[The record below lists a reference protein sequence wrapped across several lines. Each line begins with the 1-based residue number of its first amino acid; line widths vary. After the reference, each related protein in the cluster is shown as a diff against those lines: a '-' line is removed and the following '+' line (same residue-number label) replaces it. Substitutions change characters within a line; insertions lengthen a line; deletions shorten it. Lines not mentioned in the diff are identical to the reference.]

1 MKRFFTF
8 LMAVWALLSISQTVK
23 AVDFCIMGTFDGK
36 NRPDWTKLDDK
47 NMDLVGTNKYSQT
60 YQCTKAGEY
69 RFRFVVEGWKGE
81 ICPEQS
87 PYDLT
92 QASPSC
98 DVFYTDQTGR
108 SDNYFYVNMESG
120 KTYTFTLDDTSAK
133 NRKVACTVS
142 GSSTTPTE
150 NYAKFYLIG
159 NLKADTDW
167 AEETK
172 TNPFTTTDGKT
183 YTYTFKGVEKTVY
196 FRVVGYESNGNK
208 FKENLAPD
216 AKEDK
221 ALTTTYEE
229 VAYKPYD
236 DAKAW
241 TLNASSDKT
250 YTITLLYN
258 GTTSNPQIKYT
269 EEGGGSVTPP
279 TPSTNPI
286 ANRKYSE
293 GYYLVGNFFNFDGP
307 TINYDDAVFK
317 FKQQKDDAEG
327 NAVYMVEIPATLTA
341 RAQVM
346 SVDATRTPVAVY
358 GPGEVLAINNSTLP
372 VGTDNQTATTGI
384 QNLKSSTEIKDDGTN
399 YWNMTTRRTQYDGV
413 GQDGSYKYYITVD
426 KTTGKP
432 SKWEIKYTDLKRVAY
447 LLSTNPLGSAL
458 TVGSTRVQ
466 NTFESDNDKN
476 KANFGSGRYYGSLY
490 MDKDDEY
497 YGVSNDLRGNENVSK
512 HSYGYG
518 AIENDIDRPTYNKL
532 FLFGNGGLDVTK
544 SENTKAAAN
553 WGTFKCPTEGG
564 VRVLEFN
571 TNKGNND
578 VESAHGGTGAEF
590 QMRSDREIITSL
602 SMVGP
607 AIPGTTTGNKW
618 DWASPVADM
627 DFDVSEN
634 CYKLTIATTEENR
647 NKVFRFVGNHTQ
659 KINWFENSNVDQ
671 KEMAAKYNDDGT
683 FGTGHTASPSDP
695 NEVSYTQTGLD
706 PKDKS
711 NDDKLNILWNRPAGT
726 WTVRFHIYTYSSQ
739 DGNAP
744 SFRYFYTINKNSNLE
759 LRDFKDVVYMSEDN
773 VRNIKNRGDYQYFR
787 TWSDDTAWK
796 RPKNVDVFVV
806 SEVTAADANNHVGF
820 KLKNINKFDSSE
832 DVIPA
837 KTGVILALKENVE
850 VPGAVF
856 HKRKSLITYNT
867 LDIQLE
873 QAKNKEL
880 SYTGEGKTNLLIP
893 CTEAKNI
900 PTADEEK
907 VNYLFGFYHAIHGL
921 GLDNETDK
929 HGYIQNDYLLGFWI
943 SNGKGLTYANSS
955 YLPIKKEIAEK
966 LNLGTSNDF
975 SVLQN
980 QSGSAKKIPAL
991 FFDFGAVDNDVTGI
1005 QGVVESKTV
1014 LDGKYYTLSGQQV
1027 EHPTVGG
1034 IYIHNGKKYVIK

>member
-23 AVDFCIMGTFDGK
+23 AADVTVYFQCPSDWKTPVCAYAYNSDDDNVSDWFHAPAGSEYYTPTGVKLWKCTFDSKYKYVIFKEPADGQNK
-36 NRPDWTKLDDK
+36 VKQYPD
-47 NMDLVGTNKYSQT
+47 GQ
-60 YQCTKAGEY
+60 G
-69 RFRFVVEGWKGE
+69 F
-81 ICPEQS
+81 
-87 PYDLT
+87 
-92 QASPSC
+92 
-98 DVFYTDQTGR
+98 DVK
-108 SDNYFYVNMESG
+108 DNYVYTSTGDM
-120 KTYTFTLDDTSAK
+120 KTLSDFE
-133 NRKVACTVS
+133 N
-142 GSSTTPTE
+142 GGTTPS
-150 NYAKFYLIG
+150 KFTPLYIYG
-159 NLKADTDW
+159 NIVGNGWDGPDGTRS
-167 AEETK
+167 
-172 TNPFTTTDGKT
+172 FTTTDGKT
-183 YTYTFKGVEKTVY
+183 YQYVFGTDYTNAFSNNTADFS
-196 FRVVGYESNGNK
+196 FRVKTESKQYAPQTNGDPVGTEYTS
-208 FKENLAPD
+208 
-216 AKEDK
+216 AKESSEGAWK
-221 ALTTTYEE
+221 LTMTKGKSYTLIFDYE
-229 VAYKPYD
+229 
-236 DAKAW
+236 
-241 TLNASSDKT
+241 NM
-250 YTITLLYN
+250 
-258 GTTSNPQIKYT
+258 QIKYS
-269 EEGGGSVTPP
+269 EQGSSVTPP
-279 TPSTNPI
+279 TTPTNPI

-293 GYYLVGNFFNFDGP
+293 GYYLVGNFFNFDGEK
-307 TINYDDAVFK
+307 INYNDAVFK

-327 NAVYMVEIPATLTA
+327 NAVYMLEIPATLTA

-358 GPGEVLAINNSTLP
+358 GPGSARAINNSTLP
-372 VGTDNQTATTGI
+372 VGEDNQTATTGI
-384 QNLKSSTEIKDDGTN
+384 QNLISSTEIKDDGTN
-399 YWNMTTRRTQYDGV
+399 CWDMTTRRTQFAGV

-426 KTTGKP
+426 KATGEP
-432 SKWEIKYTDLKRVAY
+432 SKWEIKYTDLKRVAF
-447 LLSTNPLGSAL
+447 LLSTNPLSSAL
-458 TVGSTRVQ
+458 TVGSTRAK
-466 NTFESDNDKN
+466 NTFEGENDKIN
-476 KANFGSGRYYGSLY
+476 ANFVSGKYFGSLY

-497 YGVSNDLRGNENVSK
+497 YGVSNDLASNECMSK
-512 HSYGYG
+512 YSYGYG
-518 AIENDIDRPTYNKL
+518 AIANDIDRPTYNKL
-532 FLFGNGGLDVTK
+532 FLFGNGGLDVTQSK
-544 SENTKAAAN
+544 NTKAAAN
-553 WGTFKCPTEGG
+553 WGTFKCPTESG
-564 VRVLEFN
+564 VYVLEFN
-571 TNKGNND
+571 TTKGDNTAI
-578 VESAHGGTGAEF
+578 SPAHGGTGAEI
-590 QMRSDREIITSL
+590 QKKDNRKAITSL

-647 NKVFRFVGNHTQ
+647 NQVFRFVGNHTQ
-659 KINWFENSNVDQ
+659 EINWFENSNVDQ
-671 KEMAAKYNDDGT
+671 SEMAAKYNDDGK
-683 FGTGHTASPSDP
+683 FGIGHTASPSDP
-695 NEVSYTQTGLD
+695 NEVSYTQNGLD

-711 NDDKLNILWNRPAGT
+711 NEDNLNIIWNRPAGT
-726 WTVRFHIYTYSSQ
+726 WTVRFHIYTYLIG
-739 DGNAP
+739 DNP

-759 LRDFKDVVYMSEDN
+759 LRDFKDVVYMSEEN
-773 VRNIKNRGDYQYFR
+773 VRNIKNKGNYQYFR

-820 KLKNINKFDSSE
+820 KLKNINNFDSSE

-837 KTGVILALKENVE
+837 NTGVILALKENVK

-880 SYTGEGKTNLLIP
+880 SYTGEGKTNLLEK
-893 CTEAKNI
+893 CFGAKNI
-900 PTADEEK
+900 PTEDKEN

-929 HGYIQNDYLLGFWI
+929 RGYIQNDYLLGFWI

-966 LNLGTSNDF
+966 LNLGTRNDF
-975 SVLQN
+975 DALQN

-1027 EHPTVGG
+1027 EHPTAGG

>member
-1 MKRFFTF
+1 
-8 LMAVWALLSISQTVK
+8 MAVWTLLSISQTVK
-23 AVDFCIMGTFDGK
+23 AADYYIMGSFVEGQE
-36 NRPDWTKLDDK
+36 WTKLDGK
-47 NMDLVGTNKYSQT
+47 IMESVGNNMYSQT
-60 YQCTKAGEY
+60 YQCETTGKY
-69 RFRFVVEGWKGE
+69 CFRFAGGDLPYQM
-81 ICPEQS
+81 CPYQS
-87 PYDLT
+87 SYELT
-92 QASPSC
+92 KASPSYG
-98 DVFYTDQTGR
+98 VSFTNQEGKAN
-108 SDNYFYVNMESG
+108 NYFFVNMESG
-120 KTYTFTLDDTSAK
+120 KAYTFTFDDSNKT
-133 NRKVACTVS
+133 VACKVS

-150 NYAKFYLIG
+150 NYAKFYLLG
-159 NLKADTDW
+159 SMNDWKGTDY
-167 AEETK
+167 
-172 TNPFTTTDGKT
+172 PFTTTDNVSYTCTLSGKSGLL
-183 YTYTFKGVEKTVY
+183 YFKPKSSADGTW
-196 FRVVGYESNGNK
+196 
-208 FKENLAPD
+208 LAPG
-216 AKEDK
+216 ASN
-221 ALTTTYEE
+221 AYITTEYQSTT
-229 VAYKPYD
+229 AGNG
-236 DAKAW
+236 AW
-241 TLNASSDKT
+241 MLKASSDKT
-250 YTITLLYN
+250 YTITLDC
-258 GTTSNPQIKYT
+258 SNAATPKIKYT
-269 EEGGGSVTPP
+269 EEGGGTVTPP
-279 TPSTNPI
+279 TPPTPSGENPI

-293 GYYLVGNFFNFDGP
+293 GYYLVGNFFNFDGDD
-307 TINYDDAVFK
+307 INYKDAVFK
-317 FKQQKDDAEG
+317 FKQQKDDEDG
-327 NAVYMVEIPATLTA
+327 NAVYMLEIPATLTA

-358 GPGEVLAINNSTLP
+358 GPGIVRAINNSTLP
-372 VGTDNQTATTGI
+372 VGEDNQTATTGI
-384 QNLKSSTEIKDDGTN
+384 QNLTSSTEIVDDGTN
-399 YWNMTTRRTQYDGV
+399 CWDMTTRRTQYDGV

-426 KTTGKP
+426 KATGEP
-432 SKWEIKYTDLKRVAY
+432 SKWEIKYTDLKRVAF
-447 LLSTNPLGSAL
+447 LLSTNPLSSAL
-458 TVGSTRVQ
+458 TVGSTRVK
-466 NTFESDNDKN
+466 NTFEGPSDINQ
-476 KANFGSGRYYGSLY
+476 ANFGSGRYYGSLY

-518 AIENDIDRPTYNKL
+518 AITNEIDRPTYNKL
-532 FLFGNGGLDVTK
+532 FLFGNGGLDVTDSK
-544 SENTKAAAN
+544 NTKAAAN

-590 QMRSDREIITSL
+590 QMRSDREVITSL

-607 AIPGTTTGNKW
+607 AIPGTTTGIKW

-647 NKVFRFVGNHTQ
+647 NQVFRFVGNHTQ
-659 KINWFENSNVDQ
+659 KINWFENSNVEPS
-671 KEMAAKYNDDGT
+671 EMAAEYKDNGR
-683 FGTGHTASPSDP
+683 FGIGHTASPSDP
-695 NEVSYTQTGLD
+695 NEVSYTQDGLN
-706 PKDKS
+706 KNDKS
-711 NDDKLNILWNRPAGT
+711 NEDNLDIRWNRPAGT

-759 LRDFKDVVYMSEDN
+759 LRDFKDVVYMSEEN

-820 KLKNINKFDSSE
+820 KLKNINNFDSSE

-873 QAKNKEL
+873 QAKYKEL

-900 PTADEEK
+900 PTADEVN

-921 GLDNETDK
+921 GLDNATDK
-929 HGYIQNDYLLGFWI
+929 QGYNQKDYLLGFWI

-955 YLPIKKEIAEK
+955 YLRIKKEIAEK
-966 LNLGTSNDF
+966 LNLGTRNDF
-975 SVLQN
+975 DALQN

>member
-1 MKRFFTF
+1 
-8 LMAVWALLSISQTVK
+8 MAVWALLSISQTVK
-23 AVDFCIMGTFDGK
+23 AVDEVYLLTGQNINGASG
-36 NRPDWTKLDDK
+36 N
-47 NMDLVGTNKYSQT
+47 Y
-60 YQCTKAGEY
+60 
-69 RFRFVVEGWKGE
+69 E
-81 ICPEQS
+81 I
-87 PYDLT
+87 
-92 QASPSC
+92 PSKHK
-98 DVFYTDQTGR
+98 
-108 SDNYFYVNMESG
+108 MELESG
-120 KTYTFTLDDTSAK
+120 DTYKIKIESNSD
-133 NRKVACTVS
+133 
-142 GSSTTPTE
+142 
-150 NYAKFYLIG
+150 
-159 NLKADTDW
+159 
-167 AEETK
+167 AE
-172 TNPFTTTDGKT
+172 F
-183 YTYTFKGVEKTVY
+183 Y
-196 FRVVGYESNGNK
+196 FRVGVNSSNK
-208 FKENLAPD
+208 YQLAPSTD
-216 AKEDK
+216 Q
-221 ALTTTYEE
+221 E
-229 VAYKPYD
+229 V
-236 DAKAW
+236 
-241 TLNASSDKT
+241 LS
-250 YTITLLYN
+250 I
-258 GTTSNPQIKYT
+258 T
-269 EEGGGSVTPP
+269 EEGASISAKSASEKDKDAWKVSFDKNTYEYITIHVVIKGETKVWVDGKKKDSGTVTPP
-279 TPSTNPI
+279 TPSGENPI

-293 GYYLVGNFFNFDGP
+293 GYYLVGNFFNFDGD
-307 TINYDDAVFK
+307 TINYKDAVFK
-317 FKQQKDDAEG
+317 FKQQKDDEEG
-327 NAVYMVEIPATLTA
+327 NAVYMLEIPATLTA

-358 GPGEVLAINNSTLP
+358 GPGIVRAINNSTLP
-372 VGTDNQTATTGI
+372 VGEDNQTATTGI
-384 QNLKSSTEIKDDGTN
+384 QNLTPSTEIVDDGTN
-399 YWNMTTRRTQYDGV
+399 CWDMTTRRTQYDGV

-447 LLSTNPLGSAL
+447 LLSTNPLSSAL
-458 TVGSTRVQ
+458 TVGSTRAK
-466 NTFESDNDKN
+466 NTFEGQNDKN
-476 KANFGSGRYYGSLY
+476 QANFNSGKYFGSLY

-497 YGVSNDLRGNENVSK
+497 YGVSNDLASNESMRNY
-512 HSYGYG
+512 SYGYG
-518 AIENDIDRPTYNKL
+518 AIENNIDRPTYNKL
-532 FLFGNGGLDVTK
+532 FLFGNGGLDVTNDK
-544 SENTKAAAN
+544 NTKAAAN
-553 WGTFKCPTEGG
+553 WGTFKCPTESG
-564 VRVLEFN
+564 VYVIEFN
-571 TNKGNND
+571 TNKGDNTT
-578 VESAHGGTGAEF
+578 VSPAHGGTGAEI
-590 QMRSDREIITSL
+590 QKKDYRKVITSL

-618 DWASPVADM
+618 DWASTVANM

-647 NKVFRFVGNHTQ
+647 NQVFRFVGNHTQ
-659 KINWFENSNVDQ
+659 EINWFENSNVDQ
-671 KEMAAKYNDDGT
+671 SEMAAKYNDDGK
-683 FGTGHTASPSDP
+683 FGSIGHTASPSDP
-695 NEVSYTQTGLD
+695 NEVSYTQNGLD

-711 NDDKLNILWNRPAGT
+711 NEDNLNIIWNRPAGT
-726 WTVRFHIYTYSSQ
+726 WTVRFHIYTYLIG
-739 DGNAP
+739 DNP

-759 LRDFKDVVYMSEDN
+759 LRDFKDIVYMSEDN

-806 SEVTAADANNHVGF
+806 SEVTPADANNHVGF

-837 KTGVILALKENVE
+837 NTGVILALKENVE

-880 SYTGEGKTNLLIP
+880 SYTGEGKNNLLVQ
-893 CTEAKNI
+893 CFDAKNI
-900 PTADEEK
+900 PTEDEEN

-929 HGYIQNDYLLGFWI
+929 QGYIQNDYLLGFWI

-955 YLPIKKEIAEK
+955 YLHIKKEIAEK

>member
-8 LMAVWALLSISQTVK
+8 LMAVWTLLSISQTVK
-23 AVDFCIMGTFDGK
+23 AADYYIMGSFVEGQE
-36 NRPDWTKLDDK
+36 WTKLDGK
-47 NMDLVGTNKYSQT
+47 IMESVGNNMYSQT
-60 YQCTKAGEY
+60 YQCETTGKY
-69 RFRFVVEGWKGE
+69 CFRFAGGDLPYQM
-81 ICPEQS
+81 CPYQS
-87 PYDLT
+87 SYELT
-92 QASPSC
+92 KASPSYG
-98 DVFYTDQTGR
+98 VSFTNQEGKAN
-108 SDNYFYVNMESG
+108 NYFFVNMESG
-120 KTYTFTLDDTSAK
+120 KAYTFTFDDSNKT
-133 NRKVACTVS
+133 VACKVS

-150 NYAKFYLIG
+150 NYAKFYLLG
-159 NLKADTDW
+159 SMNDWKGTDY
-167 AEETK
+167 
-172 TNPFTTTDGKT
+172 PFTTTDNVSYTCTLSGKSGLL
-183 YTYTFKGVEKTVY
+183 YFKPKSSADGTW
-196 FRVVGYESNGNK
+196 
-208 FKENLAPD
+208 LAPG
-216 AKEDK
+216 ASN
-221 ALTTTYEE
+221 AYITTEYQSTT
-229 VAYKPYD
+229 AGNG
-236 DAKAW
+236 AW
-241 TLNASSDKT
+241 MLKASSDKT
-250 YTITLLYN
+250 YTITLDC
-258 GTTSNPQIKYT
+258 SNAATPKIKYT
-269 EEGGGSVTPP
+269 EEGGGTVTPP
-279 TPSTNPI
+279 TPPTPSGENPI

-293 GYYLVGNFFNFDGP
+293 GYYLVGNFFNFDGD
-307 TINYDDAVFK
+307 TINYKDAVFK
-317 FKQQKDDAEG
+317 FKQQKDDEEG
-327 NAVYMVEIPATLTA
+327 NAVYMLEIPATLTA

-384 QNLKSSTEIKDDGTN
+384 KDLKSNIKIEDGTN
-399 YWNMTTRRTQYDGV
+399 YWDMTTRRTLNDGV

-426 KTTGKP
+426 KATGEP
-432 SKWEIKYTDLKRVAY
+432 SKWEIKYTDLKRVAF
-447 LLSTNPLGSAL
+447 LLSTNPFGSAL
-458 TVGSTRVQ
+458 TVGSTRAK
-466 NTFESDNDKN
+466 NTFESENDKPQAAFN
-476 KANFGSGRYYGSLY
+476 SGKYFGSLY
-490 MDKDDEY
+490 MDNDDEY
-497 YGVSNDLRGNENVSK
+497 YGVSNDLAGNNSLSS
-512 HSYGYG
+512 SYNGYK
-518 AIENDIDRPTYNKL
+518 AIKNEIDRPTYNKL
-532 FLFGNGGLDVTK
+532 FLFGNGGLDITQSDEAK
-544 SENTKAAAN
+544 KAAAN
-553 WGTFKCPTEGG
+553 WGTFKCPATSG
-564 VRVLEFN
+564 VYVLEFN
-571 TNKGNND
+571 TNKGNGNN
-578 VESAHGGTGAEF
+578 EAAHGGTGAEILIVNN
-590 QMRSDREIITSL
+590 QEIITSL

-647 NKVFRFVGNHTQ
+647 NQVFRFVGNHTQ
-659 KINWFENSNVDQ
+659 KINWFENSNVEPS
-671 KEMAAKYNDDGT
+671 EMAAEYKDNGR
-683 FGTGHTASPSDP
+683 FGIGHTASPSDP
-695 NEVSYTQTGLD
+695 NEVSYTQDGLN
-706 PKDKS
+706 KNDKS
-711 NDDKLNILWNRPAGT
+711 NEDNLDIRWNRPAGT

-759 LRDFKDVVYMSEDN
+759 LRDFKDVVYMSEEN
-773 VRNIKNRGDYQYFR
+773 VRNIKGRGNYQYFR

-806 SEVTAADANNHVGF
+806 SEVTAADANNQVGI
-820 KLKNINKFDSSE
+820 KLKNINNFDTSE

-837 KTGVILALKENVE
+837 NTGVILALKENVE

-880 SYTGEGKTNLLIP
+880 SYTGEGKNNLLVQ
-893 CTEAKNI
+893 CFDAKNI
-900 PTADEEK
+900 PTEDEEN

-929 HGYIQNDYLLGFWI
+929 QGYIQNDYLLGFWI

-966 LNLGTSNDF
+966 LNLGTRNDF
-975 SVLQN
+975 SALQN

>member
-23 AVDFCIMGTFDGK
+23 AADYYIKGSFVEGQE
-36 NRPDWTKLDDK
+36 WTKLDGK
-47 NMDLVGTNKYSQT
+47 NMESVGDNKYSQT
-60 YQCTKAGEY
+60 YQCKTAGKY
-69 RFRFVVEGWKGE
+69 CFRFAGDGLDYEM
-81 ICPEQS
+81 CPHDPFYE
-87 PYDLT
+87 LT
-92 QASPSC
+92 QVSYGVASTNH
-98 DVFYTDQTGR
+98 DGKANY
-108 SDNYFYVNMESG
+108 YFYVNMESG
-120 KTYTFTLDDTSAK
+120 KTYTFTFDNSNPS
-133 NRKVACTVS
+133 NRTVACTVG
-142 GSSTTPTE
+142 GSSTTPTG
-150 NYAKFYLIG
+150 NFAKFYLVG
-159 NLKADTDW
+159 SMTGWDLENTDY
-167 AEETK
+167 
-172 TNPFTTTDGKT
+172 PFATTDGT
-183 YTYTFKGVEKTVY
+183 NYTCTLSGKSGDLYFKPKGFLADGTA
-196 FRVVGYESNGNK
+196 
-208 FKENLAPD
+208 FKEMLGPD
-216 AKEDK
+216 IDTPISTDFQAVK
-221 ALTTTYEE
+221 YGGG
-229 VAYKPYD
+229 
-236 DAKAW
+236 AW
-241 TLNASSDKT
+241 TLFNASSGKT
-250 YTITLLYN
+250 YTITLQYN
-258 GTTSNPQIKYT
+258 GATSAPQIKYS
-269 EEGGGSVTPP
+269 EQESGSVTPP
-279 TPSTNPI
+279 TPLTNPI

-293 GYYLVGNFFNFDGP
+293 GYYLVGNFFNFDGD
-307 TINYDDAVFK
+307 TINYKDAVFK
-317 FKQQKDDAEG
+317 FKQQKDDKDG
-327 NAVYMVEIPATLTA
+327 NAVYMLEIPATLTA

-384 QNLKSSTEIKDDGTN
+384 KDLKSNIKIEDGTN
-399 YWNMTTRRTQYDGV
+399 YWDMTTRRTQNDGV

-426 KTTGKP
+426 KATGEP
-432 SKWEIKYTDLKRVAY
+432 SKWEIKYTDLKRVAF
-447 LLSTNPLGSAL
+447 LLSTNPFGSAL
-458 TVGSTRVQ
+458 TVGSTRAK
-466 NTFESDNDKN
+466 NTFESENDKPQAAFN
-476 KANFGSGRYYGSLY
+476 SGKYFGSLY
-490 MDKDDEY
+490 MDNDDEY
-497 YGVSNDLRGNENVSK
+497 YGVSNDLAGNNSLSS
-512 HSYGYG
+512 SYDGYK
-518 AIENDIDRPTYNKL
+518 AIENEIDRPTYNKL
-532 FLFGNGGLDVTK
+532 FLFGNGGLDITQSDEAK
-544 SENTKAAAN
+544 KAAAN
-553 WGTFKCPTEGG
+553 WGTFKCPATSG
-564 VRVLEFN
+564 VYVLELN
-571 TNKGNND
+571 TNKGNGIN
-578 VESAHGGTGAEF
+578 EAAHGGTGAEILIANN
-590 QMRSDREIITSL
+590 REIITSL

-647 NKVFRFVGNHTQ
+647 NQVFRFVGNHTQ
-659 KINWFENSNVDQ
+659 KINWFENSSVDQ
-671 KEMAAKYNDDGT
+671 SEKAAMYNADGT
-683 FGTGHTASPSDP
+683 FGIGHTASPSDP
-695 NEVSYTQTGLD
+695 NEVSYTQNGTAET
-706 PKDKS
+706 DKS
-711 NDDKLNILWNRPAGT
+711 KDENLNIIWNRPAGT
-726 WTVRFHIYTYSSQ
+726 WTVRFHIYTYSQ
-739 DGNAP
+739 DGNNP
-744 SFRYFYTINKNSNLE
+744 SYRYFYTINKNSNLE
-759 LRDFKDVVYMSEDN
+759 LRDFKDVVYMSEEN

-820 KLKNINKFDSSE
+820 KLKNINGFDSSE

-837 KTGVILALKENVE
+837 NTGVILALKENVK

-880 SYTGEGKTNLLIP
+880 SYTGEGKNNLLVQ
-893 CTEAKNI
+893 CFDAKNI
-900 PTADEEK
+900 PTEDEEN

-929 HGYIQNDYLLGFWI
+929 QGYIQNDYLLGFWI

-955 YLPIKKEIAEK
+955 YLHIKKEIAEK

-975 SVLQN
+975 SALQN
-980 QSGSAKKIPAL
+980 QSGSVKKIPAL

>member
-23 AVDFCIMGTFDGK
+23 AADYYIKGSFVEGQE
-36 NRPDWTKLDDK
+36 WTKLDGK
-47 NMDLVGTNKYSQT
+47 NMESVGDNKYSQT
-60 YQCTKAGEY
+60 YQCKTAGKY
-69 RFRFVVEGWKGE
+69 CFRFAGDGLDYEM
-81 ICPEQS
+81 CPHDPFYE
-87 PYDLT
+87 LT
-92 QASPSC
+92 QVSYGVASTNH
-98 DVFYTDQTGR
+98 DGKANY
-108 SDNYFYVNMESG
+108 YFYVNMESG
-120 KTYTFTLDDTSAK
+120 KTYTFTFDNSNPS
-133 NRKVACTVS
+133 NRTVACTVG
-142 GSSTTPTE
+142 GSSTTPTG
-150 NYAKFYLIG
+150 NFAKFYLVG
-159 NLKADTDW
+159 SMTGWDLENTDY
-167 AEETK
+167 
-172 TNPFTTTDGKT
+172 PFATTDGT
-183 YTYTFKGVEKTVY
+183 NYTCTLSGKSGDLYFKPKGFLADGTA
-196 FRVVGYESNGNK
+196 
-208 FKENLAPD
+208 FKEMLGPD
-216 AKEDK
+216 IDTPISTDFQAVK
-221 ALTTTYEE
+221 YGGG
-229 VAYKPYD
+229 
-236 DAKAW
+236 AW
-241 TLNASSDKT
+241 TLFNASSGKT
-250 YTITLLYN
+250 YTITLQYN
-258 GTTSNPQIKYT
+258 GATSAPQIKYS
-269 EEGGGSVTPP
+269 EQESGSVTPP
-279 TPSTNPI
+279 TPLTNPI

-293 GYYLVGNFFNFDGP
+293 GYYLVGNFFNFDGN
-307 TINYDDAVFK
+307 TINYKDAVFK
-317 FKQQKDDAEG
+317 FKQQKDDKDG
-327 NAVYMVEIPATLTA
+327 NAVYMLEIPATLTA

-384 QNLKSSTEIKDDGTN
+384 KDLKSNIKIEDGTN
-399 YWNMTTRRTQYDGV
+399 YWDMTTRRTQNDGV

-426 KTTGKP
+426 KATGEP
-432 SKWEIKYTDLKRVAY
+432 SKWEIKYTDLKRVAF
-447 LLSTNPLGSAL
+447 LLSTNPFGSAL
-458 TVGSTRVQ
+458 TVGSTRAK
-466 NTFESDNDKN
+466 NTFESENDKPQAAFN
-476 KANFGSGRYYGSLY
+476 SGKYFGSLY
-490 MDKDDEY
+490 MDNDDEY
-497 YGVSNDLRGNENVSK
+497 YGVSNDLAGNNSLSS
-512 HSYGYG
+512 SYDGYK
-518 AIENDIDRPTYNKL
+518 AIKNEIDRPTYNKL
-532 FLFGNGGLDVTK
+532 FLFGNGGLDITQSDEAK
-544 SENTKAAAN
+544 KAAAN
-553 WGTFKCPTEGG
+553 WGTFKCPATSG
-564 VRVLEFN
+564 VYVLEFN
-571 TNKGNND
+571 TNKGNGIN
-578 VESAHGGTGAEF
+578 EAAHGGTGAEILIANN
-590 QMRSDREIITSL
+590 REIITSL

-647 NKVFRFVGNHTQ
+647 NQVFRFVGNHTQ
-659 KINWFENSNVDQ
+659 KINWFENSSVDQ
-671 KEMAAKYNDDGT
+671 SEKAAIYNADGT
-683 FGTGHTASPSDP
+683 FGIGHTASPSDP
-695 NEVSYTQTGLD
+695 NEVSYTQNGTAET
-706 PKDKS
+706 DKS
-711 NDDKLNILWNRPAGT
+711 KDENLNIIWNRPAGT
-726 WTVRFHIYTYSSQ
+726 WTVRFHIYTYSQ
-739 DGNAP
+739 DGNNP
-744 SFRYFYTINKNSNLE
+744 SYRYFYTINKNSNLE
-759 LRDFKDVVYMSEDN
+759 LRDFKDVVYMSEEN

-820 KLKNINKFDSSE
+820 KLKKINGFDSSE

-837 KTGVILALKENVE
+837 NTGVILALKENVK

-880 SYTGEGKTNLLIP
+880 SYTGEGKNNLLVQ
-893 CTEAKNI
+893 CFDAKNI
-900 PTADEEK
+900 PTEDEEN

-929 HGYIQNDYLLGFWI
+929 QGYIQNDYLLGFWI

-955 YLPIKKEIAEK
+955 YLHIKKEIAEK

-975 SVLQN
+975 SALQN